1 MGAAGRGALPSG
13 PWLAL
18 AWVLCCVVTCPGL
31 IHFRVPRLLWAGNM
45 VEGVP
50 SLVYLKAGRD
60 VSEQNLENSGKM
72 VKACTIATFEMSDQ
86 NAAAGHWRLDRW
98 AFLVPWG
105 SFLASGDDASALGW
119 S

>member
-1 MGAAGRGALPSG
+1 M
-13 PWLAL
+13 
-18 AWVLCCVVTCPGL
+18 CP
-31 IHFRVPRLLWAGNM
+31 V
-45 VEGVP
+45 
-50 SLVYLKAGRD
+50 SVYLKAGRD

-86 NAAAGHWRLDRW
+86 NATAGALEVLDRW